1 MQDVTAAPK
10 FAPSVLAADFLKLGD
25 EIRQAEAGGI
35 DRFHVDI
42 MDGLFV
48 PNLSLGIP
56 IVEAVRRAATVP
68 VEVHLMIER
77 PERYLGD
84 FARAGSDW
92 IIVHQEASVQLHR
105 TVHAVRELERKVSV
119 GLNPGTPVQTLEALI
134 DDLDGV
140 LIMTVDPG
148 FGGQKFIESTL
159 RKVRQARELVD
170 ARGLDC
176 EIEVDGGVD
185 AATAPRAVAAGA
197 TLLVAGTSVFRH
209 ADGPAGGV
217 RHLHQC
223 CAAARYV
230 AGSQ

>member
-1 MQDVTAAPK
+1 VASVPK
-10 FAPSVLAADFLKLGD
+10 IAPSILASDFLKLGD
-25 EIRQAEAGGI
+25 EIRAAEAGGI
-35 DRFHVDI
+35 DRLHVDI

-48 PNLSLGIP
+48 PNLSLGLP

-77 PERYLGD
+77 PERYLAD

-92 IIVHQEASVQLHR
+92 IIVHQEASLQLHR

-119 GLNPGTPVQTLEALI
+119 GLNPGTPVHLLEALI

-140 LIMTVDPG
+140 LVMTVDPG
-148 FGGQKFIESTL
+148 FGGQRFIESTL
-159 RKVRQARELVD
+159 RKVRQARELID
-170 ARGLDC
+170 ARGLQC
-176 EIEVDGGVD
+176 EVEVDGGID
-185 AATAPRAVAAGA
+185 AATAPRAVEAGA
-197 TLLVAGTSVFRH
+197 TILVAGTSVFRH
-209 ADGPAGGV
+209 PDGAAGGV

-230 AGSQ
+230 AGGR